1 MTLGELTKILEATGY
16 PVAYSHFTATPTNPV
31 PATPTNPVPAP
42 PYICFLVDGSANL
55 MADNKVYH
63 KINDLN
69 IELYTNRKD
78 SVAEAKLEQVLDDH
92 EIPYD
97 SPFEGIIETEK
108 IYQKFYETRL
118 M

>member
-16 PVAYSHFTATPTNPV
+16 PVAYSHFIATPTKPV
-31 PATPTNPVPAP
+31 PTP

-69 IELYTNRKD
+69 IELYTVKKD
-78 SVAEAKLEQVLDDH
+78 LTAEAKLEQVLDDH

-97 SPFEGIIETEK
+97 SYGTFIESEK
-108 IYQKFYETRL
+108 MYQKIYETRL
-118 M
+118 I

>member
-16 PVAYSHFTATPTNPV
+16 PVAYSHFTATPGNQV
-31 PATPTNPVPAP
+31 PKP
-42 PYICFLVDGSANL
+42 PYICFIADGSANL

-69 IELYTNRKD
+69 IELYTARKD
-78 SVAEAKLEQVLDDH
+78 LVAEARLEQILDEF

-97 SPFEGIIETEK
+97 SPIEGVIESENM
-108 IYQKFYETRL
+108 YQKIYETR
-118 M
+118 MM

>member
-16 PVAYSHFTATPTNPV
+16 PVAYSHFTATPN
-31 PATPTNPVPAP
+31 NPVPAP

-69 IELYTNRKD
+69 IELYTTRKD
-78 SVAEAKLEQVLDDH
+78 LVAEDKLEKVLDDH
-92 EIPYD
+92 EIPYE
-97 SPFEGIIETEK
+97 SYGTFIESEK
-108 IYQKFYETRL
+108 LYQKNYETRL

>member
-16 PVAYSHFTATPTNPV
+16 PVAYSHFTATPGKPV
-31 PATPTNPVPAP
+31 P

-63 KINDLN
+63 KIDDAN
-69 IELYTNRKD
+69 IELYTTKKD
-78 SVAEAKLEQVLDDH
+78 LVAEEKLEKVLDDH

-97 SPFEGIIETEK
+97 SYGTFIESEK
-108 IYQKFYETRL
+108 MYQKIYETRL
-118 M
+118 I

>member
-16 PVAYSHFTATPTNPV
+16 PVAYSHFTATPNNPV
-31 PATPTNPVPAP
+31 LAP

-69 IELYTNRKD
+69 IELYTIKKD
-78 SVAEAKLEQVLDDH
+78 LIAESKLEKVLDDH
-92 EIPYD
+92 DISYESYGT
-97 SPFEGIIETEK
+97 FIESEK
-108 IYQKFYETRL
+108 LFQKIYETRL
-118 M
+118 I

>member
-16 PVAYSHFTATPTNPV
+16 PVAYSHFTATPDNS
-31 PATPTNPVPAP
+31 VPAP
-42 PYICFLVDGSANL
+42 PYICFLVDGSTNL

-69 IELYTNRKD
+69 IELYTIKKD
-78 SVAEAKLEQVLDDH
+78 LVAEAKLEKVLDDH
-92 EIPYD
+92 EITYD
-97 SPFEGIIETEK
+97 SYGTFIESEK
-108 IYQKFYETRL
+108 MYQKIYETRL

>member
-1 MTLGELTKILEATGY
+1 MNLIELKKILDATGY
-16 PVAYSHFTATPTNPV
+16 PVAYSHFTFLPDDPTPKL
-31 PATPTNPVPAP
+31 
-42 PYICFLVDGSANL
+42 PYICFIADGSANL

-69 IELYTNRKD
+69 IELYTARKD
-78 SVAEAKLEQVLDDH
+78 LVAEAKLEQILDEF

-97 SPFEGIIETEK
+97 SPIEGIIESEKMYQK
-108 IYQKFYETRL
+108 IYKTRL

>member
-1 MTLGELTKILEATGY
+1 MTLGVLTKILEATGY
-16 PVAYSHFTATPTNPV
+16 PVAYSHFTAIPTKPV
-31 PATPTNPVPAP
+31 PTP

-69 IELYTNRKD
+69 IELYTTRKD
-78 SVAEAKLEQVLDDH
+78 LVAEAKLEKVLDDH

-97 SPFEGIIETEK
+97 SYGTFIESEK
-108 IYQKFYETRL
+108 MYQKIYETRL

>member
-16 PVAYSHFTATPTNPV
+16 SVAYSHFTAPV
-31 PATPTNPVPAP
+31 PKP

-69 IELYTNRKD
+69 IELYTTRKD
-78 SVAEAKLEQVLDDH
+78 SVAESKLEQVLDDH

-97 SPFEGIIETEK
+97 SSFEGIIETEK

>member
-16 PVAYSHFTATPTNPV
+16 PVAYSHFTPTPGNPV
-31 PATPTNPVPAP
+31 PDP

-69 IELYTNRKD
+69 IELYTIKKD
-78 SVAEAKLEQVLDDH
+78 LVAEAKLERVLDDH

-97 SPFEGIIETEK
+97 SYGTFIESEK
-108 IYQKFYETRL
+108 MYQKIYETRSI
-118 M
+118 

>member
-16 PVAYSHFTATPTNPV
+16 PVAYSHFTATPDNS
-31 PATPTNPVPAP
+31 VPAP

-69 IELYTNRKD
+69 IELYTIKKD
-78 SVAEAKLEQVLDDH
+78 LVAEAKLEKVLDDH
-92 EIPYD
+92 EIIYD
-97 SPFEGIIETEK
+97 SYGTFIESEK
-108 IYQKFYETRL
+108 MYQKIYETRL

>member
-1 MTLGELTKILEATGY
+1 GN
-16 PVAYSHFTATPTNPV
+16 SV
-31 PATPTNPVPAP
+31 PEP

-69 IELYTNRKD
+69 IELYTTKKD
-78 SVAEAKLEQVLDDH
+78 LVAEAKLEKVLDDR

-97 SPFEGIIETEK
+97 SYGIFIESEK
-108 IYQKFYETRL
+108 LFQKTYETRL
-118 M
+118 L

>member
-16 PVAYSHFTATPTNPV
+16 PVAYSHFTATPI
-31 PATPTNPVPAP
+31 NPVPAP

-78 SVAEAKLEQVLDDH
+78 SVAEAKLEQVLDNH

-118 M
+118 I

>member
-16 PVAYSHFTATPTNPV
+16 PVAYSHFTATPDNS
-31 PATPTNPVPAP
+31 VPAP

-69 IELYTNRKD
+69 IELYTIKKD
-78 SVAEAKLEQVLDDH
+78 LVAEAKLEKVLDDH
-92 EIPYD
+92 EITYN
-97 SPFEGIIETEK
+97 SYGTFIESEK
-108 IYQKFYETRL
+108 MYQKIYETRW